1 MPCRYHP
8 LAAFSRAKTDATISS
23 GLCRQ
28 PTRNNQAKMTCEEAQ
43 ELITALVDRELLD
56 PERSPLELHLQECAG
71 CRLALEQE
79 QALKQAIRGAGERIC
94 APSDLRHKIVS
105 DQRIFPNKSK
115 SARTWRDY
123 VWPIPQL
130 AHPVLAAVLLAIAIL
145 TVFLLKPRDQPV
157 ALAALETYDLFLRG
171 DLPVRRTENTDQMVK
186 ELTRAVGG
194 HFHPMGYDLTAMN
207 LRPVAGLV
215 REIDGRKILVAIYQG
230 PGGSLFCYTFLGS
243 AEDAPPNAARFF
255 DTAKKIDFYAFSR
268 GGINAVLHREG
279 RIICILASEM
289 PMEKLLAL
297 AQSKAKPS

>member
-1 MPCRYHP
+1 
-8 LAAFSRAKTDATISS
+8 
-23 GLCRQ
+23 
-28 PTRNNQAKMTCEEAQ
+28 MTCEEAQ

-56 PERSPLELHLQECAG
+56 PERSSLKLHLQECAV

-79 QALKQAIRGAGERIC
+79 QALKQAIGGAGERIH

-105 DQRIFPNKSK
+105 DQRIFPDKSR
-115 SARTWRDY
+115 SARRWRDY
-123 VWPIPQL
+123 SWLKPQL
-130 AHPVLAAVLLAIAIL
+130 AHPALAAALVAIAIL
-145 TVFLLKPRDQPV
+145 TIFLLKPRDQPV
-157 ALAALETYDLFLRG
+157 SVAALETYILFLR
-171 DLPVRRTENTDQMVK
+171 DELPVRRTEDTDQIVK

-230 PGGSLFCYTFLGS
+230 QGSTLFCYTFLGS

-255 DTAKKIDFYAFSR
+255 DAAKKMNFYAFSR
-268 GGINAVLHREG
+268 GRVNAVLHREG
-279 RIICILASEM
+279 GVICILASEM

-297 AQSKAKPS
+297 AQSKAKSS

>member
-1 MPCRYHP
+1 MNC
-8 LAAFSRAKTDATISS
+8 A
-23 GLCRQ
+23 
-28 PTRNNQAKMTCEEAQ
+28 EAQ
-43 ELITALVDRELLD
+43 ELITALIDQELGQA
-56 PERSPLELHLQECAG
+56 ECSSLEEHLSQCSG
-71 CRLALEQE
+71 CRLAFEDE
-79 QALKQAIRGAGERIC
+79 SALKQKIREAARRIN
-94 APSDLRHKIVS
+94 APGQLRDRILSDP
-105 DQRIFPNKSK
+105 RIFPE
-115 SARTWRDY
+115 RDRSTRPWY
-123 VWPIPQL
+123 DYLRPKPTLLRPIL
-130 AHPVLAAVLLAIAIL
+130 AFALLLAIAL
-145 TVFLLKPRDQPV
+145 PMFYFSKPRGEPI

-171 DLPVRRTENTDQMVK
+171 DLPVRRTENTDQIVE

-194 HFHPMGYDLTAMN
+194 DFHPMGYNLTAMN

-255 DTAKKIDFYAFSR
+255 DTAKKMDFYAFSR